1 MNQIVWLSL
10 GKELIFKEVKIM
22 SKYKIVYHWSSGEI
36 DEDDNYGDF
45 FDTYQEAYDEASYGL
60 QAAKEGA
67 EILNMSN
74 PGDYPFDEDDFEDN
88 YFEIVEI

>member
-1 MNQIVWLSL
+1 MWLSL
-10 GKELIFKEVKIM
+10 GKELIFKEVQIM

-88 YFEIVEI
+88 YFEIIEIK